1 MNEHVELLLKP
12 ISAEQAC
19 GPDLSD
25 DPRFDELQT
34 ILRGTPEVEIG
45 SVQKPAQPPD
55 WRELKKKSEQFL
67 GLSKDLRVAVM
78 WCGSALRLDGLPGFR
93 DGLQLIR
100 SLMEQHWAALHP
112 LLDPEDK
119 DPTQRLNILSAL
131 TTPRG
136 SASGW
141 LTFLDYLYAAPVCP
155 RRGAAPITFEPL
167 LTTQAPGAEGSA
179 PAQSPEFAQA
189 SATIRAAG
197 PELVTKHRQIL
208 VELIESIHGIDSFLT
223 TTLGTGGTINFE
235 ELQKTLDAMNKA
247 LGQFLTDGSA
257 PGEPAAEAEAGAVAA
272 DTASASAGAS
282 ITVRGQIRSREDVL
296 RQLESICAYYRQV
309 EPSSPV
315 PVLLRRAQ
323 KLVNM
328 NFVQVVQELSFATVD
343 ALRPSMGGA
352 VDELASSGTPP
363 PASF

>member
-1 MNEHVELLLKP
+1 MNEHVEQLLKP

-25 DPRFDELQT
+25 DPRFDELQA

-45 SVQKPAQPPD
+45 NVQKPAQPPD

-67 GLSKDLRVAVM
+67 GVSKDLRVAVM
-78 WCGSALRLDGLPGFR
+78 WCGSALRLEGVPGFR

-100 SLMEQHWAALHP
+100 GLLEQHWAALHP

-131 TTPRG
+131 TTARG

-141 LTFLDYLYAAPVCP
+141 LKIVDYLYDAPICP
-155 RRGAAPITFEPL
+155 RRGAPPVSFEPL
-167 LTTQAPGAEGSA
+167 LTAQAPAGA
-179 PAQSPEFAQA
+179 PADSPELAQA
-189 SATIRAAG
+189 ASAIRAAG
-197 PELVTKHRQIL
+197 VVPVGALRQSL
-208 VELIESIHGIDSFLT
+208 AESLEALQGIDSFLT
-223 TTLGTGGTINFE
+223 TTLGAGGTINFE
-235 ELQKTLDAMNKA
+235 ELQSTLDAMKKVLA
-247 LGQFLTDGSA
+247 PFSPEGATAGGSA
-257 PGEPAAEAEAGAVAA
+257 PDAQAGTAGAETPGESAA
-272 DTASASAGAS
+272 AS
-282 ITVRGQIRSREDVL
+282 ITVRGQIRSREDVV
-296 RQLESICAYYRQV
+296 RQLENICAYYRQV

-328 NFVQVVQELSFATVD
+328 NFVQVVQELSFAPVES
-343 ALRPSMGGA
+343 LRPSMGGA
-352 VDELASSGTPP
+352 VDELAAPP
-363 PASF
+363 PA

>member
-1 MNEHVELLLKP
+1 MTEHLEQLLKP
-12 ISAEQAC
+12 VSAAQPC

-45 SVQKPAQPPD
+45 AVQKPAQPPD
-55 WRELKKKSEQFL
+55 WRELKQKGEEFL
-67 GLSKDLRVAVM
+67 GVSKDLRVAVM
-78 WCGSALRLDGLPGFR
+78 WCGSALKLDGLPGFR

-100 SLMEQHWAALHP
+100 GLLEQYWAALHP

-141 LTFLDYLYAAPVCP
+141 LMFLDYLYAAPVCA
-155 RRGAAPITFEPL
+155 RRGATPITFEPL
-167 LTTQAPGAEGSA
+167 LTAQGSGAAGGA
-179 PAQSPEFAQA
+179 PADSAEFAQA
-189 SATIRAAG
+189 VAGIRAAG
-197 PELVTKHRQIL
+197 AEQVAAHRQTL
-208 VELIESIHGIDSFLT
+208 AESIEALRAIDGFLT
-223 TTLGTGGTINFE
+223 TTLGSGGTINFE
-235 ELQKTLDAMNKA
+235 ELQKTLEAMSKVLA
-247 LGQFLTDGSA
+247 SFQADGGAAGA
-257 PGEPAAEAEAGAVAA
+257 PGQDMEQTGADAGSTAA
-272 DTASASAGAS
+272 TPSMT
-282 ITVRGQIRSREDVL
+282 IRGQIRSREDVL
-296 RQLESICAYYRQV
+296 RQLENICAYYRQV

-315 PVLLRRAQ
+315 PVLLKRAQ

-343 ALRPSMGGA
+343 SLRPSMGGA
-352 VDELASSGTPP
+352 VDELATPGGQP
-363 PASF
+363 PAAS

>member
-1 MNEHVELLLKP
+1 MNEQVERLLKP

-45 SVQKPAQPPD
+45 AVQKPAQPPD
-55 WRELKKKSEQFL
+55 WRELKQKSEQFL
-67 GLSKDLRVAVM
+67 GVSKDLRVAVM
-78 WCGSALRLDGLPGFR
+78 WCGSALRLEGLPGFR
-93 DGLQLIR
+93 DGLLLIR
-100 SLMEQHWAALHP
+100 GLLEQHWAALHP

-136 SASGW
+136 SATGW
-141 LTFLDYLYAAPVCP
+141 LTFLDYLYAAPVCS

-167 LTTQAPGAEGSA
+167 LTGQGPAAAGSA
-179 PAQSPEFAQA
+179 PANSQEFAQA
-189 SATIRAAG
+189 TAAIRAAG
-197 PELVTKHRQIL
+197 AEPVAALRQTL
-208 VELIESIHGIDSFLT
+208 VESTETLRAIDSFLT
-223 TTLGTGGTINFE
+223 ATLGAGGTINFD
-235 ELQKTLDAMNKA
+235 ELQKTLEAMSKA
-247 LGQFLTDGSA
+247 LAPFLADGAGASA
-257 PGEPAAEAEAGAVAA
+257 GEAEAGGT
-272 DTASASAGAS
+272 DTGSGSAGVS
-282 ITVRGQIRSREDVL
+282 MTIRGQIRSREEVL
-296 RQLESICAYYRQV
+296 RQLENICAYYRQV

-328 NFVQVVQELSFATVD
+328 NFVQVVQELSFAPVES
-343 ALRPSMGGA
+343 LRPSMGGA
-352 VDELASSGTPP
+352 VDEMATPVAPP
-363 PASF
+363 PAPS

>member
-1 MNEHVELLLKP
+1 MNELVERLLKP

-55 WRELKKKSEQFL
+55 WRELKKKSEAFL
-67 GLSKDLRVAVM
+67 AVSKDLRVVVM
-78 WCGSALRLDGLPGFR
+78 WCGCALRLDGLPGFR

-100 SLMEQHWAALHP
+100 GLLEQQWAALHP

-119 DPTQRLNILSAL
+119 DPTQRLNILGAL

-136 SASGW
+136 SGSGW

-155 RRGAAPITFEPL
+155 RRGAAPVTFEPL
-167 LTTQAPGAEGSA
+167 LTAQGSGAEGGA
-179 PAQSPEFAQA
+179 PADSAELAQA
-189 SATIRAAG
+189 NAAIRAAG
-197 PELVTKHRQIL
+197 PEVVTAHRQTL
-208 VELIESIHGIDSFLT
+208 TELIESVGGIDSFLT

-257 PGEPAAEAEAGAVAA
+257 PGEPAAEAEAGGAE
-272 DTASASAGAS
+272 TASGSAGAS
-282 ITVRGQIRSREDVL
+282 ITIRGQIRSREDVL

-352 VDELASSGTPP
+352 VDELASSGAPP
-363 PASF
+363 PPSS